1 MNDPINQTKLFGLNN
16 YFNELKYLF
25 DNNKLPNKILLSGQK
40 GSGKFTLSLH
50 LINYILSNDED
61 YSYDVQN
68 LQIND
73 KNRSF
78 KLIKNNTSPNFFLI
92 DIKKEKKAIEVD
104 QIRELISFC
113 NKSSFNNK
121 PRFVLIDNHEL
132 MNLNSNNA
140 LLKTLEEPNDNIFFI
155 IINNSS
161 KILQTIKSRCLYFKI
176 TLSRQ
181 ESINIFNKIINKDID
196 SLINNDLISHYFTPG
211 DLLNLYNFS
220 LEKKIDLSNMN
231 LKDFLLK
238 IIDNQYYKKDIL
250 CINLIFAF
258 LQMYFIKKINNLD
271 NYSVYTKFV
280 NSIDDIKRFNLDIE
294 SLFIQLRH
302 QIINE

>member
-1 MNDPINQTKLFGLNN
+1 MNDPINQTKLFGLSN

-50 LINYILSNDED
+50 LINYILSKNED

-176 TLSRQ
+176 TLSQQ

-250 CINLIFAF
+250 SINLIFAF

-294 SLFIQLRH
+294 SLFIRLRH
-302 QIINE
+302 QIIND

>member
-1 MNDPINQTKLFGLNN
+1 MNEPINQTKLFGLSN

-50 LINYILSNDED
+50 LINYILSKNED
-61 YSYDVQN
+61 YAYDVQN

-78 KLIKNNTSPNFFLI
+78 KLVKNNTSPNFYLI
-92 DIKKEKKAIEVD
+92 DIKKEKKNIEVD

-176 TLSRQ
+176 TLSQQ
-181 ESINIFNKIINKDID
+181 ESINIFNKIIDKDIY

-250 CINLIFAF
+250 SINLIFAF

-294 SLFIQLRH
+294 SLFIRLRH
-302 QIINE
+302 QIIND

>member
-50 LINYILSNDED
+50 LINYILSKNED

-176 TLSRQ
+176 TLSQQ
-181 ESINIFNKIINKDID
+181 ESINIFNKIIDKDIY

-250 CINLIFAF
+250 SINLIFAF

-271 NYSVYTKFV
+271 SYSVYTKFV

-294 SLFIQLRH
+294 SLFIRLRH
-302 QIINE
+302 QIIND

>member
-1 MNDPINQTKLFGLNN
+1 MNDPINQTRLFGLNN

-50 LINYILSNDED
+50 LINYILSKNED
-61 YSYDVQN
+61 YSYNVQN

-78 KLIKNNTSPNFFLI
+78 KLIKNNTSPNFYLI
-92 DIKKEKKAIEVD
+92 DIKKEKKNIEVD

-113 NKSSFNNK
+113 NKSSFNKK

-161 KILQTIKSRCLYFKI
+161 KILQTIKSRCLFFKI
-176 TLSRQ
+176 TLSQQ
-181 ESINIFNKIINKDID
+181 ESIKIFNKIIDQDIN

-211 DLLNLYNFS
+211 DLINLYNFS
-220 LEKKIDLSNMN
+220 FEKKIDLTNMN
-231 LKDFLLK
+231 LKEFLLK
-238 IIDNQYYKKDIL
+238 IIDNQYYKNDIL
-250 CINLIFAF
+250 SINLIFAF
-258 LQMYFIKKINNLD
+258 FQMYFIKEINSLD

-280 NSIDDIKRFNLDIE
+280 NSINEIKRFNLDIE
-294 SLFIQLRH
+294 SVFIQLRY
-302 QIINE
+302 QIIND

>member
-1 MNDPINQTKLFGLNN
+1 MNDPINQTKLFGLNK

-50 LINYILSNDED
+50 LINYILSKNED

-68 LQIND
+68 LLIND

-78 KLIKNNTSPNFFLI
+78 KLIKNNTSPNFYLI
-92 DIKKEKKAIEVD
+92 DIKKEKKNIEVD

-113 NKSSFNNK
+113 NKSSFNTK

-176 TLSRQ
+176 TLSQQ
-181 ESINIFNKIINKDID
+181 ESINIFNKIINKDIH

-220 LEKKIDLSNMN
+220 LEKKIDLLNMN
-231 LKDFLLK
+231 LKEFLLK

-250 CINLIFAF
+250 SINLIFAF

-294 SLFIQLRH
+294 SLFIRLRH
-302 QIINE
+302 QIIND

>member
-50 LINYILSNDED
+50 LINYILSKNED

-78 KLIKNNTSPNFFLI
+78 KLIKNNTSPNFYLI
-92 DIKKEKKAIEVD
+92 DIKKEKKNIEVD

-176 TLSRQ
+176 TLSQQ

-250 CINLIFAF
+250 SINLIFAF

-302 QIINE
+302 QIIND

>member
-25 DNNKLPNKILLSGQK
+25 DNKKLPNKILLSGPK

-50 LINYILSNDED
+50 LINYILSKDED

-113 NKSSFNNK
+113 NKSSFNSK
-121 PRFVLIDNHEL
+121 PRFILIDNHEL

-140 LLKTLEEPNDNIFFI
+140 LLKTLEEPNDNIFFT

-176 TLSRQ
+176 TLSQQ
-181 ESINIFNKIINKDID
+181 ESINIFNEINNKDIY
-196 SLINNDLISHYFTPG
+196 SLINTDLISHYFTPG

-220 LEKKIDLSNMN
+220 VEKKIDLSKIK
-231 LKDFLLK
+231 LEEFLLE
-238 IIDNQYYKKDIL
+238 IIDNHYYKKDIL
-250 CINLIFAF
+250 NINLIFAF
-258 LQMYFIKKINNLD
+258 LQMYFIKNNNLD
-271 NYSVYTKFV
+271 NYSFYTKFV

-302 QIINE
+302 QIIND

>member
-50 LINYILSNDED
+50 LINYILSKNED

-176 TLSRQ
+176 RLSQQ
-181 ESINIFNKIINKDID
+181 ESINIFNKIIKKDID

-220 LEKKIDLSNMN
+220 L
-231 LKDFLLK
+231 
-238 IIDNQYYKKDIL
+238 
-250 CINLIFAF
+250 
-258 LQMYFIKKINNLD
+258 
-271 NYSVYTKFV
+271 
-280 NSIDDIKRFNLDIE
+280 
-294 SLFIQLRH
+294 
-302 QIINE
+302 

>member
-50 LINYILSNDED
+50 LINYILSKNED

-176 TLSRQ
+176 TLSQQ
-181 ESINIFNKIINKDID
+181 ESINIFNKIIDKDIN

-250 CINLIFAF
+250 SINLIFAF

-294 SLFIQLRH
+294 SLFIRLRH
-302 QIINE
+302 QIIND

>member
-50 LINYILSNDED
+50 LINYILSKDED

-176 TLSRQ
+176 SLSQQ
-181 ESINIFNKIINKDID
+181 ETIKIFNKIIDKDIN

-220 LEKKIDLSNMN
+220 LEKKIDLSNLN
-231 LKDFLLK
+231 LKEFLLK

-250 CINLIFAF
+250 SINLIFAF
-258 LQMYFIKKINNLD
+258 FQMYFIKEINSLD
-271 NYSVYTKFV
+271 NYSVYTKFM
-280 NSIDDIKRFNLDIE
+280 NSINEINRFNLDIE
-294 SLFIQLRH
+294 SLFIQLRY
-302 QIINE
+302 QIVND

>member
-1 MNDPINQTKLFGLNN
+1 MTDPINQTKLFELDS
-16 YFNELKYLF
+16 YFNQLKYLF
-25 DNNKLPNKILLSGQK
+25 DNGKLPNKILLSGQK

-50 LINYILSNDED
+50 LINYILSKNED

-68 LQIND
+68 LLIND

-78 KLIKNNTSPNFFLI
+78 KLVKNNTSPNFYLI
-92 DIKKEKKAIEVD
+92 DIKKEKKNIEVD

-113 NKSSFNNK
+113 NKSSFNTK

-176 TLSRQ
+176 TLSQ
-181 ESINIFNKIINKDID
+181 EESC
-196 SLINNDLISHYFTPG
+196 
-211 DLLNLYNFS
+211 LL
-220 LEKKIDLSNMN
+220 
-231 LKDFLLK
+231 
-238 IIDNQYYKKDIL
+238 
-250 CINLIFAF
+250 
-258 LQMYFIKKINNLD
+258 
-271 NYSVYTKFV
+271 YT
-280 NSIDDIKRFNLDIE
+280 SPSPRDY
-294 SLFIQLRH
+294 
-302 QIINE
+302 

>member
-50 LINYILSNDED
+50 LINYILSKNED

-176 TLSRQ
+176 TLSQQ
-181 ESINIFNKIINKDID
+181 ETIKIFNKIIDKDIN

-250 CINLIFAF
+250 SINLIFAF

-271 NYSVYTKFV
+271 SYSVYTKFV

-302 QIINE
+302 QIIND

>member
-1 MNDPINQTKLFGLNN
+1 MNEPINQTKLFGLSN

-50 LINYILSNDED
+50 LINYILSKNED

-78 KLIKNNTSPNFFLI
+78 KLVKNNTSPNFYLI
-92 DIKKEKKAIEVD
+92 DIKKEKKNIEVD

-161 KILQTIKSRCLYFKI
+161 KILQTIKSRCLCFKI
-176 TLSRQ
+176 TLSQQ

-211 DLLNLYNFS
+211 DLLDLYNFS

-250 CINLIFAF
+250 SINLIFAF

-294 SLFIQLRH
+294 SLFIRLRH
-302 QIINE
+302 QIIND

>member
-1 MNDPINQTKLFGLNN
+1 MNDPINQTKLFGLNK

-50 LINYILSNDED
+50 LINYILSKNED
-61 YSYDVQN
+61 YSYDVRN

-78 KLIKNNTSPNFFLI
+78 KLIKKNTSPNFYLI
-92 DIKKEKKAIEVD
+92 DIKKEKKNIEVD

-155 IINNSS
+155 IINNTS
-161 KILQTIKSRCLYFKI
+161 KILQTIKSRCLFFKI
-176 TLSRQ
+176 TLSQQ
-181 ESINIFNKIINKDID
+181 ESIKIFNTIIDKDIN
-196 SLINNDLISHYFTPG
+196 SLISNDLISHYFTPG
-211 DLLNLYNFS
+211 DLLDLYNFS

-231 LKDFLLK
+231 LKEFLLK

-250 CINLIFAF
+250 SINLIFSF
-258 LQMYFIKKINNLD
+258 LQMYFIKEINSLD

-280 NSIDDIKRFNLDIE
+280 NSINEIKRFNLDIE
-294 SLFIQLRH
+294 SLFIQLRY

>member
-1 MNDPINQTKLFGLNN
+1 MNDPINQTKLFGLSN

-50 LINYILSNDED
+50 LINYILSKNED

-78 KLIKNNTSPNFFLI
+78 KLVKNNTSPNFYLI
-92 DIKKEKKAIEVD
+92 DIKKEKKNIEVD

-176 TLSRQ
+176 TLSQQ
-181 ESINIFNKIINKDID
+181 ETIKIFNKIIDKDIN

-211 DLLNLYNFS
+211 DLINLYNFS

-231 LKDFLLK
+231 LKEFLLK

-250 CINLIFAF
+250 SINFIFAF
-258 LQMYFIKKINNLD
+258 FQMYFINQINSLD

-280 NSIDDIKRFNLDIE
+280 NSINEIKRFNLDIE
-294 SLFIQLRH
+294 SLFIQLRY
-302 QIINE
+302 QIIND

>member
-1 MNDPINQTKLFGLNN
+1 MNDPINQTKLFGLSN

-50 LINYILSNDED
+50 LINYILSKNED

-176 TLSRQ
+176 TLSQQ
-181 ESINIFNKIINKDID
+181 ESINIFNKIIDKDIY

-250 CINLIFAF
+250 SINLIFAF

-271 NYSVYTKFV
+271 SYSVYTKFV

-294 SLFIQLRH
+294 SLFIRLRH
-302 QIINE
+302 QIIND

>member
-1 MNDPINQTKLFGLNN
+1 MNDPINQTNLFGLNN

-50 LINYILSNDED
+50 LINYILSKNED

-73 KNRSF
+73 KNKSF
-78 KLIKNNTSPNFFLI
+78 KLVKNNTSPNFYLI
-92 DIKKEKKAIEVD
+92 DIKKEKKNIEVD

-161 KILQTIKSRCLYFKI
+161 KILQTIKSRCLCFKI
-176 TLSRQ
+176 TLSQQ

-250 CINLIFAF
+250 SINLIFAF

-302 QIINE
+302 QIIND

>member
-1 MNDPINQTKLFGLNN
+1 MNDPINQTNLFGLNN

-50 LINYILSNDED
+50 LINYILSKNED

-68 LQIND
+68 LLIND

-176 TLSRQ
+176 SLSQQ
-181 ESINIFNKIINKDID
+181 ETIKIFNKIIDKDIN

-220 LEKKIDLSNMN
+220 LEKKIDLLNMN
-231 LKDFLLK
+231 LKEFLLK

-250 CINLIFAF
+250 SINLIFAF

-302 QIINE
+302 QIIND

>member
-1 MNDPINQTKLFGLNN
+1 MNDPINQTKLFGLSN

-50 LINYILSNDED
+50 LINYILSKNED
-61 YSYDVQN
+61 YSYDDQN
-68 LQIND
+68 FEIND

-78 KLIKNNTSPNFFLI
+78 KLVKNNTSPNFYLI
-92 DIKKEKKAIEVD
+92 NIKKEKKNIEVD

-113 NKSSFNNK
+113 NKSSFNTK

-155 IINNSS
+155 IINNTS
-161 KILQTIKSRCLYFKI
+161 KILPTIKSRCLFFKI
-176 TLSRQ
+176 TLSQQ
-181 ESINIFNKIINKDID
+181 ESIKIFNKIIDKDIN

-211 DLLNLYNFS
+211 DLINLYNFS

-231 LKDFLLK
+231 LKEFLLK

-250 CINLIFAF
+250 SINFIFAF
-258 LQMYFIKKINNLD
+258 FQMYFINQINSLD

-280 NSIDDIKRFNLDIE
+280 NSINEIKRFNLDIE
-294 SLFIQLRH
+294 SLFIQLRY
-302 QIINE
+302 QIIND

>member
-25 DNNKLPNKILLSGQK
+25 DNNKLPSKILLSGQK
-40 GSGKFTLSLH
+40 GLGKFTLSLH
-50 LINYILSNDED
+50 LINYILSKNED
-61 YSYDVQN
+61 YSYDIQN
-68 LQIND
+68 LKIND

-78 KLIKNNTSPNFFLI
+78 KLVKNNTSPNFYLI
-92 DIKKEKKAIEVD
+92 DIKKEKKNIEVD

-176 TLSRQ
+176 TLSQQ
-181 ESINIFNKIINKDID
+181 ESINIFNKIIDKDIY

-250 CINLIFAF
+250 SINLIFAF

-294 SLFIQLRH
+294 SLFIRLRH
-302 QIINE
+302 QIIND

>member
-1 MNDPINQTKLFGLNN
+1 MNDPINQTNLFGLNN

-50 LINYILSNDED
+50 LINYILSKNED

-78 KLIKNNTSPNFFLI
+78 KLVKNNTSPNFYLI
-92 DIKKEKKAIEVD
+92 NIKKEKKNIEVD
-104 QIRELISFC
+104 QIRELIIFC
-113 NKSSFNNK
+113 NKSSFNTK

-176 TLSRQ
+176 TLSQQ
-181 ESINIFNKIINKDID
+181 ESINIFNKIINKDIH
-196 SLINNDLISHYFTPG
+196 SLISNDLISHYFTPG
-211 DLLNLYNFS
+211 DLINLYNFS
-220 LEKKIDLSNMN
+220 LEKKIDLTKMK
-231 LKDFLLK
+231 LEEFLLE
-238 IIDNQYYKKDIL
+238 IIDNHYYKKNIL
-250 CINLIFAF
+250 STNLIFAF
-258 LQMYFIKKINNLD
+258 LQMYFIKEVNNLD
-271 NYSVYTKFV
+271 SYSVYTKFL

-302 QIINE
+302 QIIND

>member
-1 MNDPINQTKLFGLNN
+1 MNDPINQTKLFGLSN

-50 LINYILSNDED
+50 LINYILSKNED
-61 YSYDVQN
+61 YSYDDQN
-68 LQIND
+68 FEIND

-78 KLIKNNTSPNFFLI
+78 KLVKNNTSPNFYLI
-92 DIKKEKKAIEVD
+92 DIKKEKRNIEVD

-121 PRFVLIDNHEL
+121 PRFILIDNHEL

-176 TLSRQ
+176 TLSQQ
-181 ESINIFNKIINKDID
+181 ESINIFNKIINKDIH

-211 DLLNLYNFS
+211 DLINLYNFS
-220 LEKKIDLSNMN
+220 FEKKIDLTKMK
-231 LKDFLLK
+231 LKEFLLE
-238 IIDNQYYKKDIL
+238 IIDNHYYKKNIL
-250 CINLIFAF
+250 STNLIFAF
-258 LQMYFIKKINNLD
+258 FQMYFIKEINSLD
-271 NYSVYTKFV
+271 KYSVYTKFV

-294 SLFIQLRH
+294 SVFIQLRY
-302 QIINE
+302 QIIND

>member
-40 GSGKFTLSLH
+40 GSGKFILSLH

-176 TLSRQ
+176 TLSQQ
-181 ESINIFNKIINKDID
+181 ESINIFNKIIDKDIY

-250 CINLIFAF
+250 SINLIFAF

-271 NYSVYTKFV
+271 SYSVYTKFV

-294 SLFIQLRH
+294 SLFIRLRH
-302 QIINE
+302 QIIND

>member
-1 MNDPINQTKLFGLNN
+1 MNDPINQTKLFGLSN

-50 LINYILSNDED
+50 LINYILSKNED
-61 YSYDVQN
+61 YAYDVQN

-78 KLIKNNTSPNFFLI
+78 KLVKNNTSPNFYLI
-92 DIKKEKKAIEVD
+92 DIKKEKKNIEVD

-121 PRFVLIDNHEL
+121 PRFILIDNHEL

-176 TLSRQ
+176 TLSQQ

-250 CINLIFAF
+250 SINLIFAF

-271 NYSVYTKFV
+271 SYSVYTKFV

-294 SLFIQLRH
+294 SLFIRLRH
-302 QIINE
+302 QIIND

>member
-1 MNDPINQTKLFGLNN
+1 MNDPINQTKLFGLEN

-50 LINYILSNDED
+50 LINYILSKNED

-176 TLSRQ
+176 TLSQQ
-181 ESINIFNKIINKDID
+181 ESINIFNKIIDKDIY

-250 CINLIFAF
+250 SINLIFAF

-271 NYSVYTKFV
+271 SYSVYTKFV

-294 SLFIQLRH
+294 SLFIRLRH
-302 QIINE
+302 QIIND

>member
-1 MNDPINQTKLFGLNN
+1 MNDPINQTNLFGLNN

-50 LINYILSNDED
+50 LINYILSKNED

-78 KLIKNNTSPNFFLI
+78 KLVKNNKSPNFYLI
-92 DIKKEKKAIEVD
+92 DIKKEKKNIEID
-104 QIRELISFC
+104 QIRELIIFC
-113 NKSSFNNK
+113 NKSSFNTK
-121 PRFVLIDNHEL
+121 PRFILIDNHEL

-176 TLSRQ
+176 RLSQQ
-181 ESINIFNKIINKDID
+181 ESINIFNKIINKDIH
-196 SLINNDLISHYFTPG
+196 SLISKDLISHYFTPG
-211 DLLNLYNFS
+211 DLINLYNFS
-220 LEKKIDLSNMN
+220 
-231 LKDFLLK
+231 F
-238 IIDNQYYKKDIL
+238 
-250 CINLIFAF
+250 
-258 LQMYFIKKINNLD
+258 
-271 NYSVYTKFV
+271 
-280 NSIDDIKRFNLDIE
+280 
-294 SLFIQLRH
+294 
-302 QIINE
+302 

>member
-50 LINYILSNDED
+50 LINYILSKNED
-61 YSYDVQN
+61 YSYDDKN
-68 LQIND
+68 FEIND

-78 KLIKNNTSPNFFLI
+78 KLVKNNTSPNFYLI
-92 DIKKEKKAIEVD
+92 DIKKEKKNIEVD

-121 PRFVLIDNHEL
+121 PRFILIDNHEL

-220 LEKKIDLSNMN
+220 LEKKIDLLNMN
-231 LKDFLLK
+231 LKEFLLK

-250 CINLIFAF
+250 SINLIFAF

-294 SLFIQLRH
+294 SLFIQLRN
-302 QIINE
+302 QIVND